1 MKEQFKLRVSAK
13 ISRWNGDTYPLWEER
28 AAEIELVPGAGRED
42 ELRAIELLCESMA
55 KALKDVTEEEPEPVK
70 EQKQEPVKE
79 LNSTSWSGLKT
90 VPITQMEPVSPVQAD
105 ALRQE

>member
-13 ISRWNGDTYPLWEER
+13 ISRWNGDTYPLWQER
-28 AAEIELVPGAGRED
+28 AAEVELVPGASRED

-55 KALKDVTEEEPEPVK
+55 KALKDVAEEE
-70 EQKQEPVKE
+70 QELVKE
-79 LNSTSWSGLKT
+79 LNGTSRSDLKT
-90 VPITQMEPVSPVQAD
+90 VPMMQMEPVSPAQAD